1 MMPDNSYH
9 YTILGNGD
17 VWLNSGTEEQP
28 RWEQVFADYEKE
40 GIEALVPNFKDP
52 GYWGDPAK
60 RRVVWYDGNPH
71 RLKYSGAEP
80 AHNVNLRGAMFPE
93 EKEVDMQDQ
102 IRYECDSIRDMLID
116 KNESYGNSALD
127 PVRIFSDVDAA
138 EQLRVRI
145 DDKLSRIYRGYKY
158 VGDDDITDLIGYLV
172 LLKIAMEVGE

>member
-1 MMPDNSYH
+1 M
-9 YTILGNGD
+9 
-17 VWLNSGTEEQP
+17 
-28 RWEQVFADYEKE
+28 
-40 GIEALVPNFKDP
+40 
-52 GYWGDPAK
+52 
-60 RRVVWYDGNPH
+60 
-71 RLKYSGAEP
+71 
-80 AHNVNLRGAMFPE
+80 NLREYLYPE
-93 EKEVDMQDQ
+93 VRLDDDDRERFIKYTPSKGSDNCWFRTRSKELQEEAMQDQ
-102 IRYECDSIRDMLID
+102 IRYECDSIKEMLID